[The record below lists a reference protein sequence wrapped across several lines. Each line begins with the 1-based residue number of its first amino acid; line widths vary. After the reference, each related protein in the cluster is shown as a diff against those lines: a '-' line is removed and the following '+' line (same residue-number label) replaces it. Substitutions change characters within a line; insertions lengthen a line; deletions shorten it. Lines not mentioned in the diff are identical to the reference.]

1 MCLTFTHLVLV
12 SFHLEKARQTVV
24 VFTVGVLTLK
34 EIVIMT
40 KARSFVE
47 KVKSSSLYLGF
58 MSKRIVVL
66 SPAFYMKGLSFSSYI
81 SDFSLLKHCL
91 HQ

>member
-1 MCLTFTHLVLV
+1 MSYFYTSSSVLVLI

-24 VFTVGVLTLK
+24 MFTVGVLALK
-34 EIVIMT
+34 EMVIMT

-66 SPAFYMKGLSFSSYI
+66 SPAFYIKGLSFSSYI
-81 SDFSLLKHCL
+81 QIFPF
-91 HQ
+91 